1 MQTNTN
7 EAVCRDKSRQD
18 DVGWFGLARLDWKMY
33 FAVV

>member
-18 DVGWFGLARLDWKMY
+18 DVGWCGLARLDWKMY